1 MAVDASKV
9 YRELDSGQRHIKD
22 LSRDEL
28 LAVKNYVTFQ
38 GRKSE
43 TTTQPLQATKK
54 GQEQLAKQVA
64 PKPKAKKKVT
74 TPKPSPTRTPSPA
87 SAPTAL
93 RPEVEA
99 ALAPTQAQAPQRN
112 LTWGEELNQY
122 LTQKFPEAYPSA
134 KRTVGLALEAN
145 PFLKTTLGAFG
156 APGTSAVD
164 IAAEKI
170 SPTGTKTI
178 GEKLSEQYGNFA
190 TGVSQNIQQQL
201 GKGNTF
207 PNVLEAL
214 SAGFGTMEQKA
225 RPALDVT
232 RGIYEQS
239 AIASR
244 GLTPEQARAESAAW
258 VARNPNAAGASANI
272 LGEALDPLNVPI
284 GGAVAKVAKAAKAI
298 KPKIAEVVTPKKAQ
312 PAPAGSLQQPIIDVG
327 VRRPELPGQVQE
339 QPAPVQKTPPKAIEA
354 PKLPRVKSTK
364 TLTKKE
370 QQEAYGNLFGKT
382 KTKKVQGKLTYVSPE
397 RAKAQQVYAD
407 MFDNPEKYTKPKQQ
421 PGQLA
426 LEAPKDAGV
435 AKAQQRIAQFN
446 EYLRKKY
453 ASVLAKGERPTHEQ
467 VLASWKTFT
476 KGRGQGFVD
485 TFKQAYPEP
494 KAVEGAAKPLR
505 QEAPKVNLGVKADTV
520 VRKTDAGYEVI
531 EAKTGR
537 VLGTGT
543 KQSDAVKAAKESIAK
558 ITKEV
563 NATRKK
569 IKANDTKIAEYEGY
583 LQNELMSSSHAYL
596 RKEVDRLKSENQTM
610 QTALDKDASL
620 LGKGQKPKPKPKQ
633 EPTPPKEEVEKAFK
647 AVVEEQK
654 PQPKPA
660 TEPKGKGKP
669 KPEQKVAPQIA
680 EDLAPKPPV
689 KQQAQKPEAKN
700 EREEF
705 IETATARL
713 EQDLK
718 GGAKP
723 SPKPKAVDETAKLA
737 EYEKRKA
744 SGKPEDQLDP
754 DEQKEYEALKAKVK
768 KPATEDAME
777 VIRKSF
783 DEDFE
788 PTSAKDK
795 PTVADNI
802 AEDLEDVT
810 KMSDD
815 DLKKKVDE
823 IYRAREEEFNDIIN
837 IFNPK
842 TVDIEA
848 KIAEWTKKK
857 SSASR
862 TKALEKL
869 RDDRGKV
876 EKEKSEAISALNK
889 KYGDLQ
895 SKNKY
900 YQEYMRRSKV
910 KNEQKQNQQKEIEMQ
925 ERSARAR
932 SLGGYQKIIND
943 MVDRVKKAA
952 RIASRKNVSQDSL
965 RGAETDLRNAKINL
979 EDYQESAE
987 YFGEKVKFPD
997 LQKIYDDTLNEAK
1010 NIDEEIDGV
1019 PTNGKEKQ
1027 TIFYIHQKA
1036 GGFKPVEGKKV
1047 DILEGVNTFV
1057 HKVEDGYAVSEVNT
1071 GLKLSPLG
1079 AGGLN
1084 HKTAQAA
1091 LEATIERIKQI
1102 GEDKVRQTVQN
1113 ALKNVKET
1121 APEPFVRNNKTGEK
1135 TSLGEG
1141 KPTKKGSQKPKNVAE
1156 SIEEDLGKKPEPK
1169 DPAKSPLVQKALNAF
1184 NKQLEKMQQGKY
1196 PPTNEEV
1203 TNMRRELINQLFDAE
1218 ELKISKKYG
1227 AEYKKTEEY
1236 SDLME
1241 ERSYFRKQT
1250 SDKIPEKLSRE
1261 ERAKVERKKAED
1273 KKDQEER
1280 ASQDNTIR
1288 TLSDKDIEYL
1298 AKTVSE
1304 NADPR
1309 FMQEWKRRQSAKGV
1323 SAEKMRENADTL
1335 AQFFLGTKE
1344 SLPIEKQLESDEF
1357 KSLFK
1362 DMGYPDE
1369 LFDDYKEYTR
1379 NLIKL
1384 DREYIDVTELGAK
1397 DKKREKEYEQKA
1409 KALEQKLMEKVNAID
1424 EQKKGKTETKQDLAQ
1439 RINQKLQEENDKESL
1454 SKKMS
1459 QGFIPQLFRSKT
1471 SKRREGLKSKDQDV
1485 EAFSTATAHQGFVR
1499 GRVEALKKIGTDLKE
1514 GFKDIF
1520 RAYNGA
1526 PNDVREDL
1534 FEGERKLAR
1543 SVDEAEKTIKNMVA
1557 GLKSEYD
1564 MDLFQRILVL
1574 RDAKATLD
1582 ASDVVD
1588 VPMPFGL
1595 KKDQIVPELRR
1606 LYAEMKGNKEVRSAI
1621 RKYDSVM
1628 KAIFEDLVDRGVLPK
1643 EARRTFYFPHKIME
1657 YAHGISAGAGRKLDT
1672 PFRGYTLAR
1681 EGSTKPYETDF
1692 VKVMRDV
1699 LTKVYSDNYI
1709 SDTLNKVLDK
1719 ADRLNEFSANDL
1731 VNLIGGK
1738 NVKSAQEANVP
1749 HITKSAWTSNRAQEL
1764 MDEGMDDKSAM
1775 KQANAEWVPHEKSVK
1790 SKFFARKFAEFKE
1803 AGVEETEIAKM
1814 VTQAW
1819 NEYMKQPKITVQV
1832 LDGKTVIVKNGE
1844 RFKFF
1849 SPKGSNKVYLVSEKM
1864 HNILNEFGTPLH
1876 ENVYAQMFGD
1886 AVQFFKTSAL
1896 TISAPAR
1903 IVVDTI
1909 SNARKL
1915 LQRDIGAF
1923 KYLPRAVRLMIRT
1936 SSVKDIRFL
1945 KQLAE
1950 AGLKGD
1956 VKKLDDKTLQ
1966 FALKHEIIEPT
1977 ESIRGVYAFTPRWK
1991 KFVRYVLDPR
2001 SYATYSKNIT
2011 QRADEFFKLMK
2022 ASADFDR
2029 IENGGYANS
2038 AGVIDLEGIDDKYVQ
2053 ASKIAHEF
2061 FVNPMRQ
2068 SRGMR
2073 KIFTQGLMPF
2083 LNWAAVDT
2091 IHAFRYMKNNK
2102 MKSILWTG
2110 VFATSMAAWNNTG
2123 ERRKIEEMLP
2133 PDRRQIPHLITG
2145 YKDDKGR
2152 PIIFYLPFAP
2162 GLTAMTGTGLAKI
2175 PQNIVDAGM
2184 ESTIPGKEKRAWSDI
2199 YTPSEAISSVSK
2211 TAVGFMNPL
2220 AKVPIEQYYNESMY
2234 TGLPIVKRSEEGT
2247 GVELA
2252 KRLEYTLNQIL
2263 PPYRAFTGVQQE
2275 AAKLTEEE
2283 ATEQEKKA
2291 PAWQNLQKSLA
2302 KTFDPLKRVV
2312 KAEDMTKLAEEGLKR
2327 LEKTRTIQKNNAY
2340 QAILDALPAAL
2351 ESDNYDSVFR
2361 IAQQIGLTER
2371 ELKTYARL
2379 HEVEV
2384 LQKAMKITKDAK
2396 KRESYKKQIEALKEK
2411 SAVGTAKRAG
2421 QVNQEQAEYF
2431 LEIRKGGE
2439 K

>member
-74 TPKPSPTRTPSPA
+74 TPKPSPTPSPTRTPSPA
-87 SAPTAL
+87 PAPTAL

-339 QPAPVQKTPPKAIEA
+339 KPAPVQKTPPKAIEA
-354 PKLPRVKSTK
+354 PKLPGVKSTK

-370 QQEAYGNLFGKT
+370 QQEVYGNLFGKT

-788 PTSAKDK
+788 PTPAKDK

-802 AEDLEDVT
+802 A
-810 KMSDD
+810 
-815 DLKKKVDE
+815 
-823 IYRAREEEFNDIIN
+823 
-837 IFNPK
+837 
-842 TVDIEA
+842 
-848 KIAEWTKKK
+848 
-857 SSASR
+857 
-862 TKALEKL
+862 
-869 RDDRGKV
+869 
-876 EKEKSEAISALNK
+876 
-889 KYGDLQ
+889 
-895 SKNKY
+895 
-900 YQEYMRRSKV
+900 
-910 KNEQKQNQQKEIEMQ
+910 
-925 ERSARAR
+925 
-932 SLGGYQKIIND
+932 
-943 MVDRVKKAA
+943 
-952 RIASRKNVSQDSL
+952 
-965 RGAETDLRNAKINL
+965 
-979 EDYQESAE
+979 
-987 YFGEKVKFPD
+987 
-997 LQKIYDDTLNEAK
+997 
-1010 NIDEEIDGV
+1010 
-1019 PTNGKEKQ
+1019 
-1027 TIFYIHQKA
+1027 
-1036 GGFKPVEGKKV
+1036 
-1047 DILEGVNTFV
+1047 
-1057 HKVEDGYAVSEVNT
+1057 
-1071 GLKLSPLG
+1071 
-1079 AGGLN
+1079 
-1084 HKTAQAA
+1084 
-1091 LEATIERIKQI
+1091 
-1102 GEDKVRQTVQN
+1102 
-1113 ALKNVKET
+1113 
-1121 APEPFVRNNKTGEK
+1121 
-1135 TSLGEG
+1135 
-1141 KPTKKGSQKPKNVAE
+1141 
-1156 SIEEDLGKKPEPK
+1156 EDLGKKPEPK
-1169 DPAKSPLVQKALNAF
+1169 DPAKSPLVQKALQIFSKKIEDA
-1184 NKQLEKMQQGKY
+1184 KKRIK
-1196 PPTNEEV
+1196 
-1203 TNMRRELINQLFDAE
+1203 NMEYQDYANIQSQIVSEFFSKE
-1218 ELKISKKYG
+1218 KISKDLEKKYG
-1227 AEYKKTEEY
+1227 EDYRDSDEYLDYLDEKGYFKSETDKLMPKRESLAQRREREKLEAEQKQKEEKQRK
-1236 SDLME
+1236 E
-1241 ERSYFRKQT
+1241 EQSVRKQ
-1250 SDKIPEKLSRE
+1250 SE
-1261 ERAKVERKKAED
+1261 
-1273 KKDQEER
+1273 
-1280 ASQDNTIR
+1280 TISSL
-1288 TLSDKDIEYL
+1288 TDKDIENL
-1298 AKTVSE
+1298 AKNVDQ
-1304 NADPR
+1304 NADSR
-1309 FMQEWKRRQSAKGV
+1309 FVQELELRKKNKKKGET
-1323 SAEKMRENADTL
+1323 SEKVRKMDENLSTLKKFFMGDVEDLPLDKVVDTDD
-1335 AQFFLGTKE
+1335 FKKHFE
-1344 SLPIEKQLESDEF
+1344 SL
-1357 KSLFK
+1357 
-1362 DMGYPDE
+1362 GYPPE
-1369 LFDDYKEYTR
+1369 LFGDFKEFF
-1379 NLIKL
+1379 IKNEKL
-1384 DREYIDVTELGAK
+1384 KREYIDVVELGAK
-1397 DKKREKEYEQKA
+1397 DKKREREYYEKSDELAYAFQDKVEIFEA
-1409 KALEQKLMEKVNAID
+1409 K
-1424 EQKKGKTETKQDLAQ
+1424 KKGKPIPEVLFSERMRKQDLAQ

-1543 SVDEAEKTIKNMVA
+1543 SADEAEKTIKNMVA

-1966 FALKHEIIEPT
+1966 FALNHEIIEPT

-2252 KRLEYTLNQIL
+2252 KRLEYTLNQVL

-2431 LEIRKGGE
+2431 LEMRKGGE